1 MSGGGCLNPVMGSGT
16 LGGGG
21 GGGGGGECGVRGDG
35 VSGGLG
41 TKGG

>member
-16 LGGGG
+16 LG

>member
-16 LGGGG
+16 LGG